1 MNDIRDK
8 FLQYPNYIKFLG
20 EKQTIELLKQFVS
33 IEAGQYN
40 KHEEMSLN
48 MAGFKQAIY
57 LRCIRADM
65 QSFVNT
71 FIEGYLQQKP

>member
-8 FLQYPNYIKFLG
+8 FLQYPYYIKFLG

-48 MAGFKQAIY
+48 MAGFKQAI
-57 LRCIRADM
+57 
-65 QSFVNT
+65 
-71 FIEGYLQQKP
+71 